1 MNVIKSIRLLKKP
14 EAKGLTQE
22 PHVEIPRASDLA
34 DRTQKL
40 LDFLHPRQTAEQI
53 RELTLKHDGNRE
65 LVAIDI
71 ARIVTAE
78 SLLYGIKENCQ
89 GCKGS
94 GEIAKTPTWKV
105 SCDDCNGSG
114 EQMGFQI

>member
-1 MNVIKSIRLLKKP
+1 MDYDAYILRLEDECDKIYQIAEL
-14 EAKGLTQE
+14 ARSKGRDPRST
-22 PHVEIPRASDLA
+22 VEIPRASDLA

-53 RELTLKHDGNRE
+53 RELTDKHDGNRE

-89 GCKGS
+89 
-94 GEIAKTPTWKV
+94 EWTTPHE
-105 SCDDCNGSG
+105 G
-114 EQMGFQI
+114 